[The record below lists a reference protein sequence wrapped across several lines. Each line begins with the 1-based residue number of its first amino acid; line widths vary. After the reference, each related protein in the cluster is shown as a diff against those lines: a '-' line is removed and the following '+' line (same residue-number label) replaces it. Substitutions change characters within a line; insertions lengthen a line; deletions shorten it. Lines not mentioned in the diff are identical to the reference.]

1 MDKIE
6 ILTFMQQNAFPN
18 YMVEE
23 YETFS
28 RLPLQRDSIISLYR
42 ALTKK
47 KTPNH
52 KILKLFNYTD
62 KLCTDIDAL
71 YELQLKDSCPRFY
84 F

>member
-1 MDKIE
+1 MDKTE
-6 ILTFMQQNAFPN
+6 ILNFMQLNAFPD

-28 RLPLQRDSIISLYR
+28 RLPLQRDSIISIYR

-52 KILKLFNYTD
+52 KILELFNYTD
-62 KLCTDIDAL
+62 KLCTTIDAL
-71 YELQLKDSCPRFY
+71 YELQLKDSFY
-84 F
+84 N